1 MKTPNRSVGA
11 TDQVVTTTKSKN
23 AVLGASIS
31 YDSLKALEQ
40 LMLNDVHLEKL
51 RSEGFRPNKTDLV
64 KMSVS
69 LFLCSK
75 LSRDKL
81 IHLWNNSQDDSIF
94 QEEKND

>member
-1 MKTPNRSVGA
+1 MKTPNQSVGT

-40 LMLNDVHLEKL
+40 LMLNDAHLEKL

-81 IHLWNNSQDDSIF
+81 IHLWNNSQDESIF

>member
-1 MKTPNRSVGA
+1 MKTPNQRVGA
-11 TDQVVTTTKSKN
+11 TDQVVTNTKSKN

-31 YDSLKALEQ
+31 YGSLKALEQ
-40 LMLNDVHLEKL
+40 LMLNDVHLERL

-75 LSRDKL
+75 LSKDRL
-81 IHLWNNSQDDSIF
+81 ISLWKSSQDENIF
-94 QEEKND
+94 QEDRND